1 MNLSPAN
8 PPAERGRRWAEVAL
22 IFLATAAAYAPV
34 LKAGLI
40 WNDADYVTRPAL
52 RSLGGLAR
60 IWLQLGATE
69 QYYPLLHSAFWVE
82 HRLWGDAPLGYHLLN
97 VALHAASASLVLLIL
112 RRLAVPGAGLA
123 ALVFALHPVCVE
135 SVAWISE
142 QKNTLSTVFY
152 LLSTL
157 AYVRFAA
164 DRRRGPYLLASLCF
178 VLAVLSKTVTA
189 TLPAA
194 LLVLAWWRTG
204 TLSWR
209 RDVVPLLP
217 WLVFGAAAGLA
228 SGWVERNYIGA
239 QGSDFSLTR
248 TRTAPARRPGG
259 LVLRRQAAV
268 AGAADLHLPALAHF
282 RREPL
287 RVRGPG
293 RARRRAG
300 GPGRAA
306 AAHPRAPGGRAVL
319 RRHPFPHPRLLQCL
333 RLRLFLRRRPL
344 AVSGVPGID
353 RAGLRGPRHGRAPAS
368 RPPRAAPPRRRSWRS
383 SAALSYRQAGMYNDM
398 ETFYRSTLARN
409 PGAWMAWNNL
419 GVLRRDAG
427 DRAEAIADFEAALRV
442 EPGGAEIHNNLGVT
456 LADAGRADEAR
467 REYGEALRLRPRY
480 AMALNNLAFLLY
492 RTGRLPEALATYD
505 QALRLNPR
513 HPAAHFNRGRI
524 LADLGR
530 IPEAEQEYEAARRLD
545 PQLPGIRAALAAAHN
560 EQGRALAAAGQTAAA
575 VREYREALRW
585 EPDLAEA
592 HNNLG
597 TALNSLGENAPARA
611 ELQEALRLRPQYPEA
626 DYNLGLALATAGR
639 NQEALASYAEAVRL
653 KPDYAEAESNWGAA
667 LATLGR
673 PQEAIAHYQRALR
686 LNPGYAAAHFNLG
699 LALRA
704 VGREDEARM
713 EFAAAARLRPAR
725 P

>member
-1 MNLSPAN
+1 MNPSPAN
-8 PPAERGRRWAEVAL
+8 SAAERRRFWAEVAL
-22 IFLATAAAYAPV
+22 IFLATALAYAPV

-40 WNDADYVTRPAL
+40 WNDSDYVTRPAL
-52 RSLGGLAR
+52 RSLAGLAR

-97 VALHAASASLVLLIL
+97 VALHAASASIVLLIL
-112 RRLAVPGAGLA
+112 RRLAVPGAWLA

-152 LLSTL
+152 LLSAL
-157 AYVRFAA
+157 AYLRFAA
-164 DRRRGPYLLASLCF
+164 SRRRGPYLLASGCF

-194 LLVLAWWRTG
+194 LLVLTWWRAG
-204 TLSWR
+204 QLSWR

-217 WLVFGAAAGLA
+217 WLLFGAAAGLA
-228 SGWVERNYIGA
+228 SGWVERTYIGA
-239 QGSDFSLTR
+239 QGSDFSLTGVERLLLAGRAVWFYAGKLLWPAKLIFIYPRWHISAASMAAYAGLAALGGVLAGLAALRRR
-248 TRTAPARRPGG
+248 TRAPLAAALYFVGTLFPTLGFFNVYAFVYSYVADHWQYLASLGLIVPGCAALAEAACHLPPLARR
-259 LVLRRQAAV
+259 
-268 AGAADLHLPALAHF
+268 AGAAAL
-282 RREPL
+282 L
-287 RVRGPG
+287 
-293 RARRRAG
+293 
-300 GPGRAA
+300 
-306 AAHPRAPGGRAVL
+306 AVL
-319 RRHPFPHPRLLQCL
+319 
-333 RLRLFLRRRPL
+333 
-344 AVSGVPGID
+344 
-353 RAGLRGPRHGRAPAS
+353 AGLS
-368 RPPRAAPPRRRSWRS
+368 F
-383 SAALSYRQAGMYNDM
+383 RQARMYNDM
-398 ETFYRSTLARN
+398 ETFYRSTLAEN

-427 DRAEAIADFEAALRV
+427 DRAEAIADFEAAGRV
-442 EPGGAEIHNNLGVT
+442 EPGGAEIHNNLGVS
-456 LADAGRADEAR
+456 LADAGRFDEAR
-467 REYGEALRLRPRY
+467 REYDQALRLRPRY

-505 QALRLNPR
+505 RALELNPR

-530 IPEAEQEYEAARRLD
+530 MSEAEEEYEAARRLD
-545 PQLPGIRAALAAAHN
+545 PQLPGTGAALAAAHN
-560 EQGRALAAAGQTAAA
+560 EQGRSLAAAGQTAAA

-585 EPDLAEA
+585 EPDLPEA

-597 TALNSLGENAPARA
+597 SALTALGERAAAQA
-611 ELQEALRLRPQYPEA
+611 ELREALRLRPQYPEA

-639 NQEALASYAEAVRL
+639 NQEALAAYAEAVRL

-673 PQEAIAHYQRALR
+673 PQEAIGHYERALR
-686 LNPGYAAAHFNLG
+686 LDPGYRAAHFNLG

-704 VGREDEARM
+704 VGREDEARA
-713 EFAAAARLRPAR
+713 EFAAAERLAPRR
-725 P
+725 